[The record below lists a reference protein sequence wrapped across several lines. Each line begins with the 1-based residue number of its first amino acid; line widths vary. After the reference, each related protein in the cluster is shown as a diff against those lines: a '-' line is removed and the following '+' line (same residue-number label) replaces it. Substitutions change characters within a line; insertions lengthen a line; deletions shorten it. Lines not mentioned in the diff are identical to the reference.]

1 MLGGTR
7 IVAGTPP
14 VVDDV
19 TAATRDA
26 RWELRWQGW
35 ANWPLSPLLLVAA
48 ALAVALDVATAW
60 TGVSLGSVGG
70 IAVSPALPLVALVA
84 VGIGVGRLG
93 AARRVVVAWREVA
106 IGLGTLLT
114 LATLAY
120 ALQLHRPG
128 QAVGLVLDA
137 LGEELVYRLAAV
149 IVLGACCAWL
159 LGRPWRNPREWGA
172 RRGSSRSAVPR
183 SSSARCRATSAQMS
197 GPAATLSFA
206 SFALVLGYTVLRTG
220 TIWPA
225 VLVHAL
231 VNVITFAAWHGAGS
245 SGLRLAVAAVALL
258 ALVGGAE
265 LAGRRLGLQV
275 RVPTVIDLHTEPDE
289 RTVAAA
295 YAAPLCAAHE
305 LPALRRG
312 GPAATRPAR

>member
-1 MLGGTR
+1 VPGGTR
-7 IVAGTPP
+7 IAAGAPP
-14 VVDDV
+14 VDDV

-35 ANWPLSPLLLVAA
+35 ADWPLSPLILVAA
-48 ALAVALDVATAW
+48 ALAVALDVTTAW
-60 TGVSLGSVGG
+60 TGISLGSVGG
-70 IAVSPALPLVALVA
+70 IAVSPALPLVALVV
-84 VGIGVGRLG
+84 VGIGAGRLG
-93 AARRVVVAWREVA
+93 AARRTVAAWREVA
-106 IGLGTLLT
+106 IGLGTLLI
-114 LATLAY
+114 LATVAY
-120 ALQLHRPG
+120 ALQLHRPA

-159 LGRPWRNPREWGA
+159 LRRPWRNPRDWG
-172 RRGSSRSAVPR
+172 SAPGFVALGAAAIVF
-183 SSSARCRATSAQMS
+183 SALPGHVAQMS
-197 GPAATLSFA
+197 GPATTVSFA

-289 RTVAAA
+289 RTGVAA